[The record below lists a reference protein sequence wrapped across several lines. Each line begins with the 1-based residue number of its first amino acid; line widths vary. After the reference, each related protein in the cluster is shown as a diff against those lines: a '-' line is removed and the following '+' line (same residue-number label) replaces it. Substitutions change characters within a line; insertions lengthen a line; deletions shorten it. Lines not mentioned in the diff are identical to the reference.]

1 MHLPKNLCK
10 DPRVSG
16 PRRGTADTASIVTCA
31 LLAGGSHWA
40 ISLMAWSTSGTRP
53 APRMKLCLLDVL
65 DLCGVLVFGSAP
77 EAYQQGSNP
86 RCLCDVPNSFSIS
99 VYRPDD
105 GTASVH
111 VQQNP

>member
-53 APRMKLCLLDVL
+53 APRMKLCMRTAIRVALTYSLDQRRPHTRHDPLERTCLL
-65 DLCGVLVFGSAP
+65 
-77 EAYQQGSNP
+77 
-86 RCLCDVPNSFSIS
+86 
-99 VYRPDD
+99 RPV
-105 GTASVH
+105 ASEGRLAFR
-111 VQQNP
+111 N